1 MSIRTGSEEV
11 GDDQIEEYPLPEQ
24 IEQLIE
30 AGKYSNVENRVT
42 KVCVGSGGGG
52 GRMEKPFLKGA
63 EWRLFQRRSIF

>member
-11 GDDQIEEYPLPEQ
+11 GDEQIEEYPLPEQ

-42 KVCVGSGGGG
+42 KVCVEWGAYAKALFKRS
-52 GRMEKPFLKGA
+52 RMALVSA
-63 EWRLFQRRSIF
+63 S